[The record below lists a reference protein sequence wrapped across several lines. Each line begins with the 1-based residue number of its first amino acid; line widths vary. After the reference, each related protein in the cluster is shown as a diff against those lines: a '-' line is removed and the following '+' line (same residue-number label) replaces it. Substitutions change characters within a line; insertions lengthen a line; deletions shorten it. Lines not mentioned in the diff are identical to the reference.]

1 METTTTERGTTR
13 GRGRH
18 GHASAP
24 RGIHDTLGITR
35 GRFLVEGAVEERE
48 GALKAEVLPYS
59 SGSLL
64 LGQGVAGDEAGELKE
79 WFVRGAAEGGTA
91 DDGVNGD
98 GAGGSAVRP
107 GLKEGGEQ
115 NPPTSSP
122 RMHTLRFP
130 QGFASEPPFRPS
142 HTTAACGLLI
152 RTLAA
157 ERGLF
162 GGARRVQG
170 YEGWLQSCMSHGQ
183 LSGAF

>member
-98 GAGGSAVRP
+98 GGGW
-107 GLKEGGEQ
+107 
-115 NPPTSSP
+115 
-122 RMHTLRFP
+122 
-130 QGFASEPPFRPS
+130 
-142 HTTAACGLLI
+142 
-152 RTLAA
+152 
-157 ERGLF
+157 ERGPSRAQ
-162 GGARRVQG
+162 GGWGA
-170 YEGWLQSCMSHGQ
+170 EPSNLLTTHAHPAFP
-183 LSGAF
+183 SGVRE